1 MRKTK
6 FSHPSCVSVV
16 KLRAAQ
22 GNTGPAREYVMER
35 SFALRGDIFFTPQYD
50 KKTSCPSSWL
60 VVIDGR
66 VEGIYEKLPGR
77 YSGLDKYDY
86 SGCLIIPGLT
96 DLHIHASQYQ
106 FRGLWM
112 DEELLD
118 WLNNHTFPQEA
129 MYCDPSYAEKAYRI
143 FVDDMLKSPTT
154 RSCIF
159 ATIHKDSSLLLC
171 RQLEESGLISY
182 VGKVSMDRNSPDIL
196 IEDTAEAIKSEEEYI
211 KQVRSSFSRV
221 YPIVTPRFIP
231 SCSDRL
237 SMALGELAVKYDIPL
252 QSHLSE
258 NPGELDW
265 VSELMPSSSS
275 YADAY
280 DKLGLW
286 GRVRTI
292 MAHCVYSY
300 GREEELLENSNIYI
314 AHCPDSNTNLSSG
327 MMGARYYL
335 ERGCN
340 IALATDVAG
349 GASLSMFRAICD
361 AVRISKLRWRH
372 VDQDLKPLDFTSAFY
387 MASKAGGSFFGSA
400 GSFEP
405 GCDADIL
412 VLDDSRLPTMLDG
425 LTVAERVERYIYLN
439 PDGSVLHKAVQGEW
453 LF

>member
-1 MRKTK
+1 MHAFKGNLIWTEEPGRFRTIKDGYLLIEDG
-6 FSHPSCVSVV
+6 VV
-16 KLRAAQ
+16 AGTAEKRPV
-22 GNTGPAREYVMER
+22 GM
-35 SFALRGDIFFTPQYD
+35 DITDFG
-50 KKTSCPSSWL
+50 SSL
-60 VVIDGR
+60 I
-66 VEGIYEKLPGR
+66 LPGL
-77 YSGLDKYDY
+77 Y
-86 SGCLIIPGLT
+86 
-96 DLHIHASQYQ
+96 DLHIHAPQYM
-106 FRGLWM
+106 FAGLFM
-112 DEELLD
+112 DDELLQ
-118 WLNNHTFPQEA
+118 WLDMHTFPLEA
-129 MYCDPSYAEKAYRI
+129 RFSDKDFAANAYTAFVEDLKNSCTARASI
-143 FVDDMLKSPTT
+143 FG
-154 RSCIF
+154 
-159 ATIHKDSSLLLC
+159 TIHRESTIMLMSL
-171 RQLEESGLISY
+171 LEESGLHGY

-196 IEDTAEAIKSEEEYI
+196 REDTDEAISEELRFLEEA
-211 KQVRSSFSRV
+211 SSFRNV
-221 YPIVTPRFIP
+221 KPIITPRFIP
-231 SCSDRL
+231 SCTDHLL
-237 SMALGELAVKYDIPL
+237 SSLGAIAKEGNLPV
-252 QSHLSE
+252 QTHLDE
-258 NPGELDW
+258 NPSEVEW
-265 VSELMPSSSS
+265 VRGLCPESRS